1 MTIAEFAPLVG
12 VTPGAISSALI
23 RGSLTMSVLESYA
36 KALDLPVW
44 ELLVCG
50 GVNEK
55 PEKKTKSKDKA
66 KNKIVLNCPQCGSK
80 LQLSIS
86 VKTL

>member
-36 KALDLPVW
+36 KALNLPVW

-50 GVNEK
+50 GVSEK
-55 PEKKTKSKDKA
+55 PKKKASSKSVA
-66 KNKIVLNCPQCGSK
+66 KNNIVVNCPQCGSK
-80 LQLSIS
+80 LQLTIS